1 MEDMILACLR
11 HPCTLSLGVLAPYIA
26 FSEGVVVPWLGPG
39 GIRLPSGTKRT
50 AMCLAA
56 LSCAQV
62 VIRLTENLLLL
73 FRYGRR
79 DTPSIKLADF
89 FEFVLDGVFLLWMM
103 LNLSTATRQISR
115 DYGGRLAWWYSNKL
129 IYFWV
134 LYSIFVLVSAVQ
146 NLVGILHYVIST
158 ATLSEHYVYTFYKIH
173 SINDLMLLSGIAILL
188 RPIME
193 TQSDLGVLDHDDD
206 GAEPTER
213 LHGYGTEAFDTTTD
227 YTLLI
232 PNGNGGIL
240 GNNEPNVCVEMTA
253 HAREYVAESM
263 IHPTAAELPS

>member
-1 MEDMILACLR
+1 VSDLILACLR
-11 HPCTLSLGVLAPYIA
+11 HPCTLSLGVLAPFVALSDGI
-26 FSEGVVVPWLGPG
+26 VVPWLGPG

-62 VIRLTENLLLL
+62 VIRLTENLLIR

-79 DTPSIKLADF
+79 DSPSIRLADF
-89 FEFVLDGVFLLWMM
+89 FEFVLDGVFLSWMM

-115 DYGGRLAWWYSNKL
+115 DYGGRFAWWNSYKL

-134 LYSIFVLVSAVQ
+134 MYSIFVLVSAMQ

-158 ATLSEHYVYTFYKIH
+158 LSLSERHVYTFYKIR
-173 SINDLMLLSGIAILL
+173 SFNDLMLLSGIAILL
-188 RPIME
+188 RPT
-193 TQSDLGVLDHDDD
+193 TQHHSDLGIFEDDD
-206 GAEPTER
+206 DMNVGAQPEVP
-213 LHGYGTEAFDTTTD
+213 LHGYGIEAIQTNTD

-232 PNGNGGIL
+232 PNENGWNFGND
-240 GNNEPNVCVEMTA
+240 EPNVSFEMTT
-253 HAREYVAESM
+253 HARQPVSVTVM
-263 IHPTAAELPS
+263 QPT